1 MQNRNEILSRIYSLI
16 ELYKTGKLGGEKMPE
31 DENPHFPPQSLENYV
46 YFTLP
51 MALNYQRNSY
61 VLWECAN
68 KTWKDTETQAVFSP
82 KAVIEMSEI
91 ELKDK
96 LIKYKVAL
104 QQNKQP
110 IIWRTLCNTI
120 EREFGGDIRI
130 LFTANNYS
138 VQKIKEYIVNNKK
151 DFPYLS
157 GNKIM
162 NYWLHVIEQRTDA
175 VFSDRANIN
184 VAPDTHI
191 IQASEK
197 LGVISSDEKA
207 KSNVQ
212 DIVAGRWKE
221 LLSGTEYCPI
231 DLHTPM
237 WLWSRGKFEVN
248 L

>member
-1 MQNRNEILSRIYSLI
+1 MKNSNKILKRVYRLL
-16 ELYKTGKLGGEKMPE
+16 ELYKAGELGGEKMPE
-31 DENPHFPPQSLENYV
+31 DENPNLPKQSPENYL

-61 VLWECAN
+61 ALWEGAN
-68 KTWKDTETQAVFSP
+68 KTWMDTETRSVFST
-82 KAVIEMSEI
+82 KAVTGMSEG

-96 LIKYKVAL
+96 LTKYKVAL

-110 IIWRTLCNTI
+110 VIWRTLCSTI
-120 EREFGGDIRI
+120 ERNFGGDIRL
-130 LFTANNYS
+130 LFSESNYS
-138 VQKIKEYIVNNKK
+138 VQKIKKYIEEHKA
-151 DFPYLS
+151 DFPYL
-157 GNKIM
+157 GGKKIM

-175 VFSDRANIN
+175 FFSDRANIN

-197 LGVISSDEKA
+197 LGIITPDEKA

-212 DIVAGRWKE
+212 DIVADRWKQ

-231 DLHTPM
+231 DIHTPM
-237 WLWSRGKFEVN
+237 WLWSRGKFKVE